1 MNRESKFN
9 ALSQNQRFQY
19 LYYCA
24 KVSERFITNWI
35 KKNLAKESSIADD
48 YCTTVVNAN
57 DFLKRILFPDI
68 DNEIIS
74 EKEIMFRG
82 LADDITVL
90 IVELS
95 DMKQVTGRFNVLA
108 GLKLLLEVYN
118 QLIDFFFAEITS
130 DLDQRSFQIVL
141 LGALI
146 GESYNAFEALVP
158 HVTNGIL
165 WEDLTD
171 MEIAHPGVKFL
182 VNNFMDEIFNLVEGP
197 L

>member
-9 ALSQNQRFQY
+9 ALSQNQKFQY

-24 KVSERFITNWI
+24 KANERFITNWI
-35 KKNLAKESSIADD
+35 KKNIGKESGMGDD
-48 YCTTVVNAN
+48 YCATVVNAI
-57 DFLKRILFPDI
+57 DFLKRILFPEI
-68 DNEIIS
+68 NNEIIS
-74 EKEIMFRG
+74 EKEIMLRG

-90 IVELS
+90 IAELH
-95 DMKQVTGRFNVLA
+95 DMEQIVGRFNVLG

-118 QLIDFFFAEITS
+118 QLIDFFFAEIIN
-130 DLDQRSFQIVL
+130 DLGSRSFQIVL

-146 GESYNAFEALVP
+146 GESYKTFETLIP
-158 HVTNGIL
+158 HITNGIL

-171 MEIAHPGVKFL
+171 LEIAHPGVMFL
-182 VNNFMDEIFNLVEGP
+182 LNNFMDEIFILVEGP